1 MLIYIFGTATEEQL
15 GYKLPETENSD
26 AFRGSRV
33 QNLTN
38 FCLKKKKSNQRE
50 SKLSLVAKINQKTVG
65 VCLIP
70 KAASTTLRMVSK
82 LGWEFLK
89 LRTSKLEL
97 DFASEKSYSAECNG
111 IYRSDTKRH

>member
-15 GYKLPETENSD
+15 GYKLHETETSYG
-26 AFRGSRV
+26 FRDSRI

-38 FCLKKKKSNQRE
+38 FCLKKKRTNHRE

-70 KAASTTLRMVSK
+70 KAASTTIRIVTK
-82 LGWEFLK
+82 
-89 LRTSKLEL
+89 L
-97 DFASEKSYSAECNG
+97 DFSKAFTIHLRFVPK
-111 IYRSDTKRH
+111 KV